1 MNDRGTLIN
10 LNGKIIPI
18 AEAKVSVF
26 DRSFLYGDSLY
37 EVVRTYQG
45 KPFRLK
51 EHLARMEKSAALCQM
66 KLSQT
71 TKEYEREILRSIE
84 AFRAQKG
91 HELSDVYARIVV
103 SRGAGKIG
111 FGLGNLETPTL
122 YVIIIE
128 PISMFPN
135 PDFKKG
141 AKLQISKRVRNHP
154 KALDPAMK
162 SGNYLNSLL
171 AYLTAAEAGYDDA
184 LMLDLQGFMTEG
196 TTYNLFYVNRGIVGT
211 SPLDIGILDGVTR
224 RAILNLCVENSIPCR
239 EVRFPKEYLYEADEV
254 FVSSSLKEVMPVLNL
269 DGKKIG
275 TGKPGPIATKLKSA
289 FDELVKNELSL
300 PESDGELKSSHLQSS
315 AL

>member
-1 MNDRGTLIN
+1 MKNRGTLIN
-10 LNGKIIPI
+10 LNGEFLDP
-18 AEAKVSVF
+18 ADAKVSVF

-51 EHLARMEKSAALCQM
+51 EHLFRMEKSAKLCQM
-66 KLSQT
+66 RFSQT
-71 TKEYEREILRSIE
+71 SSEYEREILKSIE
-84 AFRAQKG
+84 AYRAQPGKQN
-91 HELSDVYARIVV
+91 EDVYVRIVV
-103 SRGAGKIG
+103 SRGSGKIG

-122 YVIIIE
+122 YAILVE

-135 PDFKKG
+135 KPFEKG
-141 AKLQISKRVRNHP
+141 TKLQISDRIRNHP

-184 LMLDLQGFMTEG
+184 LMVDQQGFMTEG
-196 TTYNLFYVNRGIVGT
+196 TTFNLFYVNRGIVAT
-211 SPLDIGILDGVTR
+211 APLDVGILDGVTR
-224 RAILNLCVENSIPCR
+224 RAILNLCIEQGIPCR

-254 FVSSSLKEVMPVLNL
+254 FVSSSLKEVLPVLDL

-275 TGKPGPIATKLKSA
+275 NGKAGPVTRKLRDA
-289 FDELVKNELSL
+289 FDDLVRRELSL
-300 PESDGELKSSHLQSS
+300 
-315 AL
+315 A